1 MLAYSIKSV
10 IFLGMMY
17 IPYMLMLRK
26 ESFFHFNRILLICI
40 MLLSLI
46 LPLCDFHSL
55 YIDNNPIQEG
65 MTTIVLPTVTIGAEK
80 EMPVSDSINWINA
93 MLYIYIIGII
103 ITALWKLVQ
112 ICLLYKTIHSCV
124 LWKEKQNGITIYCHA
139 QDIAPFSWFNTIVIS
154 ENDYQN
160 NAKEILRHEIGHIIH
175 RHSFDILL
183 VNIIETIQWWN
194 PLSWILASS
203 LRDVHEYEADDEVL
217 TSGVNIKQY
226 QMLLIR
232 KAVGSSSYAFANSF
246 NHSLLKKRI
255 TMMLKSK
262 SNPWMRTKA
271 LYIIPVATIALS
283 VFATPELNNRVSTIS
298 EVAQTTIEGKGTNNS
313 AISQVSEPEIVAAK
327 KKTPEMANDDKE
339 KVLYQD
345 RMAEILKRKMQMEK
359 EKAAKAS
366 EARPEANHN
375 QERYSNIVFNVA
387 EVMPEYPGGMKELMG
402 YLANSLKFPEIAK
415 EEDVAA
421 RVLVQFVIGK
431 DGSINDV
438 NTVHVS
444 SEKKISEKC
453 KQALI
458 SESEKAVSN
467 MPNWT
472 PGKQNGEDV
481 AVKYILPITYRQ
493 DFPKAPQETEK
504 VEVNLKSDK

>member
-1 MLAYSIKSV
+1 MLAYAIKSA
-10 IFLGMMY
+10 IFLSIMY
-17 IPYMLMLRK
+17 IPYMLILRK
-26 ESFFHFNRILLICI
+26 ESFFHFNRILLVCI

-55 YIDNNPIQEG
+55 SIENNPIQEG
-65 MTTIVLPTVTIGAEK
+65 MTTIILPTVTVGAEE
-80 EMPVSDSINWINA
+80 EMPVSDSINWINV
-93 MLYIYIIGII
+93 MLYIYITGMI

-112 ICLLYKTIHSCV
+112 IFLLYKTIHSCV
-124 LWKEKQNGITIYCHA
+124 LWKDKQNGITIYCHA
-139 QDIAPFSWFNTIVIS
+139 QDIAPFSWFNIIVIS

-160 NAKEILRHEIGHIIH
+160 NANEILCHEIGHI
-175 RHSFDILL
+175 RHYHSLDILL

-283 VFATPELNNRVSTIS
+283 VFATPELNNRVSAIS
-298 EVAQTTIEGKGTNNS
+298 ETDPTAIEGKGTNNF

-345 RMAEILKRKMQMEK
+345 RMAEIIKRKMQMQ
-359 EKAAKAS
+359 KAAA
-366 EARPEANHN
+366 EAHNDNHKKM
-375 QERYSNIVFNVA
+375 VFDVA
-387 EVMPEYPGGMKELMG
+387 EVMPEYPGGIKELMN
-402 YLANSLKFPEIAK
+402 YLSSSIKFPEKAK
-415 EEDVAA
+415 DATA
-421 RVLVQFVIGK
+421 RVIVTFVVDK
-431 DGSINDV
+431 DGSVGDV
-438 NTVHVS
+438 RTVHFQ
-444 SEKKISEKC
+444 SENEISAEAKN
-453 KQALI
+453 ALI
-458 SESEKAVSN
+458 EESERVVSD

-481 AVKYILPITYRQ
+481 AVKYTLPITYRQ
-493 DFPKAPQETEK
+493 DLPKAPKETEPK
-504 VEVNLKSDK
+504 ATEDVVVNLILDK

>member
-1 MLAYSIKSV
+1 
-10 IFLGMMY
+10 
-17 IPYMLMLRK
+17 MLMLRK
-26 ESFFHFNRILLICI
+26 ESFFHFNRILLISI

-46 LPLCDFHSL
+46 LPLCDFHALSFE
-55 YIDNNPIQEG
+55 NNPIQDG
-65 MTTIVLPTVTIGAEK
+65 MTTIILPTVTIGAAE
-80 EMPVSDSINWINA
+80 EMPVSDSINWINV
-93 MLYIYIIGII
+93 MLYIYFIGMIT
-103 ITALWKLVQ
+103 TALWKLVQ
-112 ICLLYKTIHSCV
+112 ICLLYRTIHSCV
-124 LWKEKQNGITIYCHA
+124 LWKDRQNGITIYCHA

-160 NAKEILRHEIGHIIH
+160 NAKEILCHEIGHI
-175 RHSFDILL
+175 RHYHSLDILL

-298 EVAQTTIEGKGTNNS
+298 EAAQTTIEGKGTNNS

-359 EKAAKAS
+359 EKAAKAP
-366 EARPEANHN
+366 EARPEANHD
-375 QERYSNIVFNVA
+375 QKRYSNIVFKVA
-387 EVMPEYPGGMKELMG
+387 EVMPEYPGGMKELMN
-402 YLANSLKFPEIAK
+402 YLSKSLKYPEKAK
-415 EEDVAA
+415 DAAA
-421 RVLVQFVIGK
+421 RVIVTFVVED
-431 DGSINDV
+431 DGNISNIK
-438 NTVHVS
+438 TVYFK
-444 SEKKISEKC
+444 SENEISEEAKN
-453 KQALI
+453 ALI
-458 SESEKAVSN
+458 EESERVVSN

-472 PGKQNGEDV
+472 PGKQNGENV
-481 AVKYILPITYRQ
+481 AVNFTLPITYMPTS
-493 DFPKAPQETEK
+493 PKEAKKTEA
-504 VEVNLKSDK
+504 NTASDSEK

>member
-1 MLAYSIKSV
+1 MLI
-10 IFLGMMY
+10 
-17 IPYMLMLRK
+17 LRK
-26 ESFFHFNRILLICI
+26 ESFFHFNRILLVCI

-55 YIDNNPIQEG
+55 SIENNPIQHG
-65 MTTIVLPTVTIGAEK
+65 MTTIILPTVTVGAEE
-80 EMPVSDSINWINA
+80 EMPVSDSINWINI
-93 MLYIYIIGII
+93 MLYIYITGMI

-112 ICLLYKTIHSCV
+112 IFLLYKTIHSCV
-124 LWKEKQNGITIYCHA
+124 LWKDKQNGITIYCHA
-139 QDIAPFSWFNTIVIS
+139 QDIAPFSWFNIIVIS

-160 NAKEILRHEIGHIIH
+160 NANEILCHEIGHI
-175 RHSFDILL
+175 RHYHSLDILL

-283 VFATPELNNRVSTIS
+283 VFATPELNNRVSALS
-298 EVAQTTIEGKGTNNS
+298 ETDPTAIEGKGTNNF

-327 KKTPEMANDDKE
+327 KKTSEMANDDKE

-345 RMAEILKRKMQMEK
+345 RMAEIIKRKMQMQ
-359 EKAAKAS
+359 KAAA
-366 EARPEANHN
+366 EAHNDNHKKM
-375 QERYSNIVFNVA
+375 VFDVA
-387 EVMPEYPGGMKELMG
+387 EVMPEYPGGIKELMN
-402 YLANSLKFPEIAK
+402 YLSSSIKFPEKAK
-415 EEDVAA
+415 DATA
-421 RVLVQFVIGK
+421 RVIVTFVVEK
-431 DGSINDV
+431 DGSVADV
-438 NTVHVS
+438 RTVHFQ
-444 SEKKISEKC
+444 SENEISAEAKN
-453 KQALI
+453 ALI
-458 SESEKAVSN
+458 EESERVVSD

-481 AVKYILPITYRQ
+481 AVKYTLPITYRQ
-493 DFPKAPQETEK
+493 DLPKAPKETETK
-504 VEVNLKSDK
+504 ATEDVVVNLILDK

>member
-1 MLAYSIKSV
+1 MLAYVIKSV
-10 IFLGMMY
+10 IFLSIMY

-26 ESFFHFNRILLICI
+26 ESFFHFNRILLISI
-40 MLLSLI
+40 MLLSLV
-46 LPLCDFHSL
+46 LPLCDFHALSFE
-55 YIDNNPIQEG
+55 NNPIQDG
-65 MTTIVLPTVTIGAEK
+65 MTTIILPTVTIGAAE
-80 EMPVSDSINWINA
+80 EMPVSDSINWINV
-93 MLYIYIIGII
+93 MLYIYFIGMIT
-103 ITALWKLVQ
+103 TALWKLVQ
-112 ICLLYKTIHSCV
+112 ICLLYRTIHSCV
-124 LWKEKQNGITIYCHA
+124 LWKDRQNGITIYCHA

-160 NAKEILRHEIGHIIH
+160 NAKEILCHEIGHI
-175 RHSFDILL
+175 RHYHSLDILL
-183 VNIIETIQWWN
+183 VNILETIQWWN

-203 LRDVHEYEADDEVL
+203 LCDVHEYEADDEVL

-298 EVAQTTIEGKGTNNS
+298 EAAQTTIEGKGTNNF
-313 AISQVSEPEIVAAK
+313 AINQVSEPEIVATK
-327 KKTPEMANDDKE
+327 QKTSVIANDDKE

-375 QERYSNIVFNVA
+375 KERYSNIVFNVA
-387 EVMPEYPGGMKELMG
+387 EVMPEYPGGMKELMN
-402 YLANSLKFPEIAK
+402 YLGKSLKFPEIAK

-458 SESEKAVSN
+458 SESERAVSN

-493 DFPKAPQETEK
+493 DFPKVPKETEA
-504 VEVNLKSDK
+504 NTASDSEK

>member
-1 MLAYSIKSV
+1 MLI
-10 IFLGMMY
+10 
-17 IPYMLMLRK
+17 LRK
-26 ESFFHFNRILLICI
+26 ESFFHFNRILLVCI

-55 YIDNNPIQEG
+55 SIENNPIQHG
-65 MTTIVLPTVTIGAEK
+65 MTTIILPTVTVGAEE
-80 EMPVSDSINWINA
+80 EMPVSDSINWINV
-93 MLYIYIIGII
+93 MLYIYITGMI

-112 ICLLYKTIHSCV
+112 IFLLYKTIHSCV
-124 LWKEKQNGITIYCHA
+124 LWKDKQNGITIYCHA
-139 QDIAPFSWFNTIVIS
+139 QDIAPFSWFNIIVIS

-160 NAKEILRHEIGHIIH
+160 NANEILCHEIGHI
-175 RHSFDILL
+175 RHYHSLDILL

-283 VFATPELNNRVSTIS
+283 VFATPELNNRVSAIS
-298 EVAQTTIEGKGTNNS
+298 ETDPTAIEGKGTNNF

-345 RMAEILKRKMQMEK
+345 RMAEIIKRKMQMQ
-359 EKAAKAS
+359 KAAA
-366 EARPEANHN
+366 EAHNDNHKKM
-375 QERYSNIVFNVA
+375 VFDVA
-387 EVMPEYPGGMKELMG
+387 EVMPEYPGGIKELMN
-402 YLANSLKFPEIAK
+402 YLSSSIKFPEKAK
-415 EEDVAA
+415 DATA
-421 RVLVQFVIGK
+421 RVIVTFVVEK
-431 DGSINDV
+431 DGSVGDV
-438 NTVHVS
+438 RTVHFQ
-444 SEKKISEKC
+444 SENEISAEAKN
-453 KQALI
+453 ALI
-458 SESEKAVSN
+458 EESERVVSD

-481 AVKYILPITYRQ
+481 AVKYTLPITYRQ
-493 DFPKAPQETEK
+493 DFPKAPKETETK
-504 VEVNLKSDK
+504 ATEDVVVNLILDK

>member
-1 MLAYSIKSV
+1 MLAYVIKSV
-10 IFLGMMY
+10 IFLSIMY

-26 ESFFHFNRILLICI
+26 ESFFHFNRILLISI

-46 LPLCDFHSL
+46 LPLCDFHALSFE
-55 YIDNNPIQEG
+55 NNPIQDG
-65 MTTIVLPTVTIGAEK
+65 MTTIILPTVTIGAAE
-80 EMPVSDSINWINA
+80 EMPVSDSINWINV
-93 MLYIYIIGII
+93 MLYIYFIGMIT
-103 ITALWKLVQ
+103 TALWKLVQ
-112 ICLLYKTIHSCV
+112 ICLLYRTIHSCV
-124 LWKEKQNGITIYCHA
+124 LWKDKQNGITIYCHA

-160 NAKEILRHEIGHIIH
+160 NAKEILCHEIGHI
-175 RHSFDILL
+175 RHYHSLDILL

-313 AISQVSEPEIVAAK
+313 AISQVSEPEIVATK
-327 KKTPEMANDDKE
+327 QKTSVIANDDKE

-345 RMAEILKRKMQMEK
+345 RMAEIIKRKMQMQ
-359 EKAAKAS
+359 KAS
-366 EARPEANHN
+366 AEASNDNHKGM
-375 QERYSNIVFNVA
+375 VFKEV
-387 EVMPEYPGGMKELMG
+387 EVMPEYPGGMKELMN
-402 YLANSLKFPEIAK
+402 YLGKSLKYPEKAK
-415 EEDVAA
+415 DAAA
-421 RVLVQFVIGK
+421 RVIVTFVVED
-431 DGSINDV
+431 DGNISNIK
-438 NTVHVS
+438 TVYFK
-444 SEKKISEKC
+444 SENEISEEAKN
-453 KQALI
+453 ALI
-458 SESEKAVSN
+458 EESERVVSN

-472 PGKQNGEDV
+472 PGKQNGENV
-481 AVKYILPITYRQ
+481 AVNFTLPITYMPTS
-493 DFPKAPQETEK
+493 PKEAKKTEANTASNSEK
-504 VEVNLKSDK
+504 

>member
-1 MLAYSIKSV
+1 MLAYAIKSA
-10 IFLGMMY
+10 IFLSIMY
-17 IPYMLMLRK
+17 IPYMLILRK
-26 ESFFHFNRILLICI
+26 ESFFHFNRILLVCI

-55 YIDNNPIQEG
+55 SIENNPIQEG
-65 MTTIVLPTVTIGAEK
+65 MTTIILPTVTVGAE
-80 EMPVSDSINWINA
+80 EGMPVSDSINWINI
-93 MLYIYIIGII
+93 MLYIYITGMI

-112 ICLLYKTIHSCV
+112 IFLLYKTIHSCV
-124 LWKEKQNGITIYCHA
+124 LWKDKQNGITIYCHA
-139 QDIAPFSWFNTIVIS
+139 QDIAPFSWFNIIVIS

-160 NAKEILRHEIGHIIH
+160 NANEILCHEIGHI
-175 RHSFDILL
+175 RHYHSLDILL

-283 VFATPELNNRVSTIS
+283 VFATPELNNRVSAIS
-298 EVAQTTIEGKGTNNS
+298 ETDPTAIEGKGTNNF

-345 RMAEILKRKMQMEK
+345 RMAEIIKRKMQMQ
-359 EKAAKAS
+359 KAAA
-366 EARPEANHN
+366 EAHNDNHKKM
-375 QERYSNIVFNVA
+375 VFDVA
-387 EVMPEYPGGMKELMG
+387 EVMPEYPGGLKELMN
-402 YLANSLKFPEIAK
+402 YLSSSIKFPEKAK
-415 EEDVAA
+415 DATA
-421 RVLVQFVIGK
+421 RVIVTFVVEK
-431 DGSINDV
+431 DGSVGDV
-438 NTVHVS
+438 RTVHFQ
-444 SEKKISEKC
+444 SENEISAEAKN
-453 KQALI
+453 ALI
-458 SESEKAVSN
+458 EESERVVSD

-481 AVKYILPITYRQ
+481 AVKYTLPITYRQ
-493 DFPKAPQETEK
+493 NFPKVPKETETK
-504 VEVNLKSDK
+504 ATEDVVVNLILDK

>member
-1 MLAYSIKSV
+1 MLI
-10 IFLGMMY
+10 
-17 IPYMLMLRK
+17 LRK
-26 ESFFHFNRILLICI
+26 ESFFHFNRILLVCI

-46 LPLCDFHSL
+46 LPLCDFHALS
-55 YIDNNPIQEG
+55 IENNPIQEG
-65 MTTIVLPTVTIGAEK
+65 MTTIILPTVTVGAEE
-80 EMPVSDSINWINA
+80 EMPVSDSINWINI
-93 MLYIYIIGII
+93 MLYIYITGMI
-103 ITALWKLVQ
+103 ITTLWKLVQ
-112 ICLLYKTIHSCV
+112 IFLLYRTIHSCV
-124 LWKEKQNGITIYCHA
+124 LWKDKQNGITIYCHA
-139 QDIAPFSWFNTIVIS
+139 QDIAPFSWFNIIVIS

-160 NAKEILRHEIGHIIH
+160 NANEILCHEIGHI
-175 RHSFDILL
+175 RHYHSLDILL

-283 VFATPELNNRVSTIS
+283 VFATPELNNRVSAIS
-298 EVAQTTIEGKGTNNS
+298 ETDPTAIEGKGTNNF

-421 RVLVQFVIGK
+421 RVIVQFVIGK
-431 DGSINDV
+431 DGSVNDV

-458 SESEKAVSN
+458 SESERAVSN

-481 AVKYILPITYRQ
+481 AVKYTLPITYRQ
-493 DFPKAPQETEK
+493 DFPKAPKETETK
-504 VEVNLKSDK
+504 ATEDVVVNLILDK

>member
-1 MLAYSIKSV
+1 
-10 IFLGMMY
+10 
-17 IPYMLMLRK
+17 MLMLRK
-26 ESFFHFNRILLICI
+26 ESFFHFNRILLISI
-40 MLLSLI
+40 MLLSLV

-55 YIDNNPIQEG
+55 SIENNPIQEG

-80 EMPVSDSINWINA
+80 EMPVSDSINWINV
-93 MLYIYIIGII
+93 MLYIYITGMIF
-103 ITALWKLVQ
+103 TALWKLVQ

-124 LWKEKQNGITIYCHA
+124 LWKDKQNGITIYCHA

-298 EVAQTTIEGKGTNNS
+298 EEAQTVIEGKGTNNF
-313 AISQVSEPEIVAAK
+313 AINQVSEPEKVAAK
-327 KKTPEMANDDKE
+327 EKTPEMANDDKE

-345 RMAEILKRKMQMEK
+345 RMAEILKRKMEMEK
-359 EKAAKAS
+359 AKAEKAA
-366 EARPEANHN
+366 EAKPEAKPEANNN

-402 YLANSLKFPEIAK
+402 YLGNSLKFPEEAQK
-415 EEDVAA
+415 EDVDA

-431 DGSINDV
+431 DGSINNV
-438 NTVHVS
+438 NTVHVA
-444 SEKKISEKC
+444 SEKKISEEC

-458 SESEKAVSN
+458 DESERVVSN

-481 AVKYILPITYRQ
+481 AVKYLLPITYRQ
-493 DFPKAPQETEK
+493 NFPKAPQKTEPKETED
-504 VEVNLKSDK
+504 VVVNLKLNK

>member
-1 MLAYSIKSV
+1 MLAYAIKSA
-10 IFLGMMY
+10 IFLSIMY
-17 IPYMLMLRK
+17 IPYMLILRK
-26 ESFFHFNRILLICI
+26 ESFFHFNRILLVSI

-46 LPLCDFHSL
+46 LPLCDFHALS
-55 YIDNNPIQEG
+55 IENNPIQEG
-65 MTTIVLPTVTIGAEK
+65 MTTIILPTVTVGAEE
-80 EMPVSDSINWINA
+80 EMPVSDSINWINI
-93 MLYIYIIGII
+93 MLYIYITGMI

-112 ICLLYKTIHSCV
+112 IFLLYKTIHSCV
-124 LWKEKQNGITIYCHA
+124 LWKDKQNGITIYCHA
-139 QDIAPFSWFNTIVIS
+139 QDIAPFSWFNIIVIS

-160 NAKEILRHEIGHIIH
+160 NAKEILCHEIGHI
-175 RHSFDILL
+175 RHHHSLDILL

-283 VFATPELNNRVSTIS
+283 VFATPELNNRVSAIS
-298 EVAQTTIEGKGTNNS
+298 GTDPTTIEGKGTNNF
-313 AISQVSEPEIVAAK
+313 AISQVSEPEIVATK
-327 KKTPEMANDDKE
+327 QKTPVITNDDKE

-345 RMAEILKRKMQMEK
+345 KMAEIIKRKMQMQ
-359 EKAAKAS
+359 KAAA
-366 EARPEANHN
+366 EAHNDNHKKM
-375 QERYSNIVFNVA
+375 VFDVA
-387 EVMPEYPGGMKELMG
+387 EVMPEYPGGIKELMN
-402 YLANSLKFPEIAK
+402 YLSSSIKFPEKAK
-415 EEDVAA
+415 DATA
-421 RVLVQFVIGK
+421 RVIVTFVVEK
-431 DGSINDV
+431 DGSVGDV
-438 NTVHVS
+438 RTVHFQ
-444 SEKKISEKC
+444 SENEISAEAKN
-453 KQALI
+453 ALI
-458 SESEKAVSN
+458 EESERVVSD

-481 AVKYILPITYRQ
+481 AVKYTLPITYRQ
-493 DFPKAPQETEK
+493 DLPKAPKETETK
-504 VEVNLKSDK
+504 ATEDVVVNLILDK

>member
-1 MLAYSIKSV
+1 
-10 IFLGMMY
+10 
-17 IPYMLMLRK
+17 
-26 ESFFHFNRILLICI
+26 
-40 MLLSLI
+40 
-46 LPLCDFHSL
+46 
-55 YIDNNPIQEG
+55 
-65 MTTIVLPTVTIGAEK
+65 
-80 EMPVSDSINWINA
+80 
-93 MLYIYIIGII
+93 
-103 ITALWKLVQ
+103 
-112 ICLLYKTIHSCV
+112 
-124 LWKEKQNGITIYCHA
+124 
-139 QDIAPFSWFNTIVIS
+139 
-154 ENDYQN
+154 
-160 NAKEILRHEIGHIIH
+160 
-175 RHSFDILL
+175 
-183 VNIIETIQWWN
+183 
-194 PLSWILASS
+194 
-203 LRDVHEYEADDEVL
+203 
-217 TSGVNIKQY
+217 
-226 QMLLIR
+226 
-232 KAVGSSSYAFANSF
+232 
-246 NHSLLKKRI
+246 
-255 TMMLKSK
+255 MLKSK

-298 EVAQTTIEGKGTNNS
+298 EVAKTTIEGKGTNNS

-345 RMAEILKRKMQMEK
+345 RMAEILKRKMEMEK
-359 EKAAKAS
+359 AKAEKAA
-366 EARPEANHN
+366 EAKPEAKPEANNN

-387 EVMPEYPGGMKELMG
+387 EVMPEYPGGMKELVG
-402 YLANSLKFPEIAK
+402 YLGNSLNYPEIAK

-458 SESEKAVSN
+458 SESERAVSN

-481 AVKYILPITYRQ
+481 AVQYLLPITYRQ
-493 DFPKAPQETEK
+493 DFPKVPKETEANTASNSEK
-504 VEVNLKSDK
+504 

>member
-1 MLAYSIKSV
+1 
-10 IFLGMMY
+10 
-17 IPYMLMLRK
+17 MLMLRK
-26 ESFFHFNRILLICI
+26 ESFFHFNRILLISI

-55 YIDNNPIQEG
+55 SIENNPIQEG
-65 MTTIVLPTVTIGAEK
+65 MTTIILPTVTIGAAE
-80 EMPVSDSINWINA
+80 EMPVSDSTNWINV
-93 MLYIYIIGII
+93 MLYIYIIGMIT
-103 ITALWKLVQ
+103 TALWKQVQ
-112 ICLLYKTIHSCV
+112 ICLLYRTIHSCV
-124 LWKEKQNGITIYCHA
+124 LWKDRQNGITIYCHA

-160 NAKEILRHEIGHIIH
+160 NANEILCHEIGHI
-175 RHSFDILL
+175 RHYHSLDILL

-203 LRDVHEYEADDEVL
+203 LCDVHEFEADNEVRR
-217 TSGVNIKQY
+217 SGVNIREY

-232 KAVGSSSYAFANSF
+232 KAVGSSSYAFANGF

-458 SESEKAVSN
+458 SESERAVSN

>member
-1 MLAYSIKSV
+1 
-10 IFLGMMY
+10 
-17 IPYMLMLRK
+17 
-26 ESFFHFNRILLICI
+26 
-40 MLLSLI
+40 MLLSLV
-46 LPLCDFHSL
+46 LPLCDFHALSFE
-55 YIDNNPIQEG
+55 NNPIQDG
-65 MTTIVLPTVTIGAEK
+65 MTTIILPTVTIGAAE
-80 EMPVSDSINWINA
+80 EMPVSDSINWINV
-93 MLYIYIIGII
+93 MLYIYIIGMIT
-103 ITALWKLVQ
+103 TALWKVVQ
-112 ICLLYKTIHSCV
+112 ICLLYRTIHSCV
-124 LWKEKQNGITIYCHA
+124 LWKDKQNGITIYCHA

-160 NAKEILRHEIGHIIH
+160 NAKEILCHEIGHI
-175 RHSFDILL
+175 RHHHSLDILL

-283 VFATPELNNRVSTIS
+283 VFATPELNNRVSAIS
-298 EVAQTTIEGKGTNNS
+298 ETDPTAIEGKGTNNF

-345 RMAEILKRKMQMEK
+345 RMAEIIKRKMQMQ
-359 EKAAKAS
+359 KAAA
-366 EARPEANHN
+366 EAHNDNHKKM
-375 QERYSNIVFNVA
+375 VFDVA
-387 EVMPEYPGGMKELMG
+387 EVMPEYPGGLKELMN
-402 YLANSLKFPEIAK
+402 YLSSSIKFPEKAK
-415 EEDVAA
+415 DATA
-421 RVLVQFVIGK
+421 RVIVTFVVEK
-431 DGSINDV
+431 DGSVGDV
-438 NTVHVS
+438 RTVHFQ
-444 SEKKISEKC
+444 SENEISAEAKN
-453 KQALI
+453 ALI
-458 SESEKAVSN
+458 EESERVVSD

-481 AVKYILPITYRQ
+481 AVKYTLPITYRQ
-493 DFPKAPQETEK
+493 DLPKAPKETETK
-504 VEVNLKSDK
+504 ATEDVVVNLILDK

>member
-1 MLAYSIKSV
+1 
-10 IFLGMMY
+10 
-17 IPYMLMLRK
+17 
-26 ESFFHFNRILLICI
+26 
-40 MLLSLI
+40 
-46 LPLCDFHSL
+46 
-55 YIDNNPIQEG
+55 
-65 MTTIVLPTVTIGAEK
+65 
-80 EMPVSDSINWINA
+80 
-93 MLYIYIIGII
+93 
-103 ITALWKLVQ
+103 
-112 ICLLYKTIHSCV
+112 
-124 LWKEKQNGITIYCHA
+124 
-139 QDIAPFSWFNTIVIS
+139 
-154 ENDYQN
+154 
-160 NAKEILRHEIGHIIH
+160 
-175 RHSFDILL
+175 
-183 VNIIETIQWWN
+183 
-194 PLSWILASS
+194 
-203 LRDVHEYEADDEVL
+203 
-217 TSGVNIKQY
+217 
-226 QMLLIR
+226 
-232 KAVGSSSYAFANSF
+232 
-246 NHSLLKKRI
+246 
-255 TMMLKSK
+255 MLKSK

-283 VFATPELNNRVSTIS
+283 VFATPELNNRVSAIS

-458 SESEKAVSN
+458 SESERAVSN

-504 VEVNLKSDK
+504 VEVHLKSDK

>member
-1 MLAYSIKSV
+1 MLAYAIKSA
-10 IFLGMMY
+10 IFLSIMY
-17 IPYMLMLRK
+17 IPYMLILRK
-26 ESFFHFNRILLICI
+26 ESFFHFNRILLVCI

-55 YIDNNPIQEG
+55 SIENNPIQHG
-65 MTTIVLPTVTIGAEK
+65 MTTIILPTVTVGAEE
-80 EMPVSDSINWINA
+80 EMPVSDSINWINI
-93 MLYIYIIGII
+93 MLYIYITGMI

-112 ICLLYKTIHSCV
+112 IFLLYKTIHSCV
-124 LWKEKQNGITIYCHA
+124 LWKDKQNGITIYCHA
-139 QDIAPFSWFNTIVIS
+139 QDIAPFSWFNIIVIS

-160 NAKEILRHEIGHIIH
+160 NANEILCHEIGHI
-175 RHSFDILL
+175 RHYHSLDILL

-283 VFATPELNNRVSTIS
+283 VFATPELNNRVSALS
-298 EVAQTTIEGKGTNNS
+298 ETDPTAIEGKGTNNF

-327 KKTPEMANDDKE
+327 KKTSEMANDDKE

-345 RMAEILKRKMQMEK
+345 RMAEIIKRKMQMQ
-359 EKAAKAS
+359 KAAA
-366 EARPEANHN
+366 EAHNDNHKKM
-375 QERYSNIVFNVA
+375 VFDVA
-387 EVMPEYPGGMKELMG
+387 EVMPEYPGGIKELMN
-402 YLANSLKFPEIAK
+402 YLSSSIKFPEKAK
-415 EEDVAA
+415 DATA
-421 RVLVQFVIGK
+421 RVIVTFVVEK
-431 DGSINDV
+431 DGSVADV
-438 NTVHVS
+438 RTVHFQ
-444 SEKKISEKC
+444 SENEISAEAKN
-453 KQALI
+453 ALI
-458 SESEKAVSN
+458 EESERVVSD

-481 AVKYILPITYRQ
+481 AVKYTLPITYRQ
-493 DFPKAPQETEK
+493 DLPKAPKETETK
-504 VEVNLKSDK
+504 ATEDVVVNLILDK

>member
-1 MLAYSIKSV
+1 MLAYSIKSA
-10 IFLGMMY
+10 IFLSIMY

-26 ESFFHFNRILLICI
+26 ESFFHFNRILLISI
-40 MLLSLI
+40 MSLSLV
-46 LPLCDFHSL
+46 LPLCDFHALS
-55 YIDNNPIQEG
+55 IENNPIQNG
-65 MTTIVLPTVTIGAEK
+65 MTTIILPTVTIGAEE
-80 EMPVSDSINWINA
+80 EMPVSDSINWINV
-93 MLYIYIIGII
+93 MLYIYVIGMIT
-103 ITALWKLVQ
+103 TALWKLVQ
-112 ICLLYKTIHSCV
+112 ICLLYRTIHSCV
-124 LWKEKQNGITIYCHA
+124 LWKDRQNGITIYCHA

-160 NAKEILRHEIGHIIH
+160 NANEILCHEIGHI
-175 RHSFDILL
+175 RHYHSLDILL

-283 VFATPELNNRVSTIS
+283 VFATPELNNRVSAIS
-298 EVAQTTIEGKGTNNS
+298 ETDPTAIEGKGTNNF

-345 RMAEILKRKMQMEK
+345 RMAEIIKRKMQMQ
-359 EKAAKAS
+359 KAAA
-366 EARPEANHN
+366 EAHNDNHKKM
-375 QERYSNIVFNVA
+375 VFDVA
-387 EVMPEYPGGMKELMG
+387 EVMPEYPGGIKELMN
-402 YLANSLKFPEIAK
+402 YLSSSIKFPEKAK
-415 EEDVAA
+415 DATA
-421 RVLVQFVIGK
+421 RVIVTFVVEK
-431 DGSINDV
+431 DGSVGDV
-438 NTVHVS
+438 RTVHFQ
-444 SEKKISEKC
+444 SENEISAEAKN
-453 KQALI
+453 ALI
-458 SESEKAVSN
+458 EESERVVSD

-481 AVKYILPITYRQ
+481 AVKYTLPITYRQ
-493 DFPKAPQETEK
+493 DFPKAPKETEPK
-504 VEVNLKSDK
+504 ATEDVVVNLILDK

>member
-1 MLAYSIKSV
+1 
-10 IFLGMMY
+10 MY
-17 IPYMLMLRK
+17 IPYMLILRK
-26 ESFFHFNRILLICI
+26 ESFFHFNRILLVSI

-46 LPLCDFHSL
+46 LPLCDFHALS
-55 YIDNNPIQEG
+55 IENNPIQEG
-65 MTTIVLPTVTIGAEK
+65 MTTIILPTVTVGAEE
-80 EMPVSDSINWINA
+80 EMPVSDSINWINI
-93 MLYIYIIGII
+93 MLYIYITGMI
-103 ITALWKLVQ
+103 ITTLWKLVQ
-112 ICLLYKTIHSCV
+112 IFLLYKTIHSCV
-124 LWKEKQNGITIYCHA
+124 LWKDKQNGITIYCHA
-139 QDIAPFSWFNTIVIS
+139 QDIAPFSWFNIIVIS

-160 NAKEILRHEIGHIIH
+160 NANEILCHEIGHI
-175 RHSFDILL
+175 RHYHSLDILL

-283 VFATPELNNRVSTIS
+283 VFATPELNNRVSAIS
-298 EVAQTTIEGKGTNNS
+298 ETDPTAIEGKGTNNF

-327 KKTPEMANDDKE
+327 KKTSEMANDDKE

-345 RMAEILKRKMQMEK
+345 RMAEIIKRKMQMQ
-359 EKAAKAS
+359 KAAA
-366 EARPEANHN
+366 EAHNDNHKKM
-375 QERYSNIVFNVA
+375 VFDVA
-387 EVMPEYPGGMKELMG
+387 EVMPEYPGGIKELMN
-402 YLANSLKFPEIAK
+402 YLSSSIKFPEKAK
-415 EEDVAA
+415 DATA
-421 RVLVQFVIGK
+421 RVIVTFVVEK
-431 DGSINDV
+431 DGSVGDV
-438 NTVHVS
+438 RTVHFQ
-444 SEKKISEKC
+444 SENEISAEAKN
-453 KQALI
+453 ALI
-458 SESEKAVSN
+458 EESERVVSD

-481 AVKYILPITYRQ
+481 AVKYTLPITYRQ
-493 DFPKAPQETEK
+493 DLPKAPKETEPK
-504 VEVNLKSDK
+504 ATEDVVVNLILDK

>member
-1 MLAYSIKSV
+1 MLAYVIKSV
-10 IFLGMMY
+10 IFLSIMY

-26 ESFFHFNRILLICI
+26 ESFFHFNRILLISI

-46 LPLCDFHSL
+46 LPLCDFHALS
-55 YIDNNPIQEG
+55 IENNPIQNG
-65 MTTIVLPTVTIGAEK
+65 MTTIILPTVTIGAAE
-80 EMPVSDSINWINA
+80 EIPVSDSINWINV
-93 MLYIYIIGII
+93 MLYIYVIGMIT
-103 ITALWKLVQ
+103 TALWKLVQ
-112 ICLLYKTIHSCV
+112 ICLLYRTIHSCV
-124 LWKEKQNGITIYCHA
+124 LWKDKQNGITIYCHA

-160 NAKEILRHEIGHIIH
+160 NAKEILCHEIGHI
-175 RHSFDILL
+175 RHYHSLDILL
-183 VNIIETIQWWN
+183 VNILETIQWWN

-298 EVAQTTIEGKGTNNS
+298 ETDPTAIEGKGTNNF
-313 AISQVSEPEIVAAK
+313 AINQVSEPEIVATK
-327 KKTPEMANDDKE
+327 QKTSVIANDDKE

-345 RMAEILKRKMQMEK
+345 RMAEIIKRKMQMEK
-359 EKAAKAS
+359 EKAAKAP
-366 EARPEANHN
+366 EARPEANHD
-375 QERYSNIVFNVA
+375 QKRYSNIVFKVA
-387 EVMPEYPGGMKELMG
+387 EVMPEYPGGMKELMN
-402 YLANSLKFPEIAK
+402 YLSKSLKYPEKAK
-415 EEDVAA
+415 DAAA
-421 RVLVQFVIGK
+421 RVIVTFVVED
-431 DGSINDV
+431 DGNISNIK
-438 NTVHVS
+438 TVYFK
-444 SEKKISEKC
+444 SENEISEEAKN
-453 KQALI
+453 ALI
-458 SESEKAVSN
+458 EESERVVSN

-472 PGKQNGEDV
+472 PGKQNGENV
-481 AVKYILPITYRQ
+481 AVNFTLPITYMPTS
-493 DFPKAPQETEK
+493 PKEAKKTEAN
-504 VEVNLKSDK
+504 VASDSGK

>member
-1 MLAYSIKSV
+1 MLAYVIKSV
-10 IFLGMMY
+10 IFLSIMY

-26 ESFFHFNRILLICI
+26 ESFFHFNRILLISI
-40 MLLSLI
+40 MLLSLV
-46 LPLCDFHSL
+46 LPLCDFHALS
-55 YIDNNPIQEG
+55 IENNPIQDG
-65 MTTIVLPTVTIGAEK
+65 MTTIILPTVTIGAAE
-80 EMPVSDSINWINA
+80 EMPVSDSINWINV
-93 MLYIYIIGII
+93 MLYIYIIGMIT
-103 ITALWKLVQ
+103 TALWKLVQ
-112 ICLLYKTIHSCV
+112 ICLLYRTIHSCV
-124 LWKEKQNGITIYCHA
+124 LWKDRQNGITIYCHA

-160 NAKEILRHEIGHIIH
+160 NAKEILCHEIGHI
-175 RHSFDILL
+175 RHYHSLDILL

-298 EVAQTTIEGKGTNNS
+298 EAAQTTIEGKGTNNS
-313 AISQVSEPEIVAAK
+313 AISQVSEPEIVATK
-327 KKTPEMANDDKE
+327 QKTSVIANDDKE

-345 RMAEILKRKMQMEK
+345 RMAEIIKRKMQMQ
-359 EKAAKAS
+359 KAS
-366 EARPEANHN
+366 AEASNDNHKGM
-375 QERYSNIVFNVA
+375 VFNVV
-387 EVMPEYPGGMKELMG
+387 EVMPEYPGGMKELMN
-402 YLANSLKFPEIAK
+402 YLGKSLKYPEKAK
-415 EEDVAA
+415 DAAA
-421 RVLVQFVIGK
+421 RVIVTFVVED
-431 DGSINDV
+431 DGNISNIK
-438 NTVHVS
+438 TVYFK
-444 SEKKISEKC
+444 SENEISEEAKN
-453 KQALI
+453 ALI
-458 SESEKAVSN
+458 EESERVVSN

-472 PGKQNGEDV
+472 PGKQNGENV
-481 AVKYILPITYRQ
+481 AVNFTLPITYMPTA
-493 DFPKAPQETEK
+493 PKEAKKTEA
-504 VEVNLKSDK
+504 NTASDSEK

>member
-1 MLAYSIKSV
+1 MLAYSIKSI
-10 IFLGMMY
+10 IFLSIMY

-26 ESFFHFNRILLICI
+26 ESFFHFNRILLISI

-46 LPLCDFHSL
+46 LPLCDFHALS
-55 YIDNNPIQEG
+55 IENNPIQEG
-65 MTTIVLPTVTIGAEK
+65 MTTIILPTVTIGAEE
-80 EMPVSDSINWINA
+80 EMPVSDSINWINV
-93 MLYIYIIGII
+93 MLYIYITGMIM
-103 ITALWKLVQ
+103 TALWKLVQ

-124 LWKEKQNGITIYCHA
+124 LWKDKQNDITIYCHA

-160 NAKEILRHEIGHIIH
+160 NATEILRHEIGHIIH
-175 RHSFDILL
+175 RHSFDIIL

-298 EVAQTTIEGKGTNNS
+298 EAAQTTIEGKGTNNF

-375 QERYSNIVFNVA
+375 QKRYSNIVFKVA
-387 EVMPEYPGGMKELMG
+387 EVMPEYPGGMKELMN
-402 YLANSLKFPEIAK
+402 YLSKSLKYPEKAK
-415 EEDVAA
+415 DAAA
-421 RVLVQFVIGK
+421 RVIVTFVVED
-431 DGSINDV
+431 DGNISNIK
-438 NTVHVS
+438 TVYFK
-444 SEKKISEKC
+444 SENEISEEAKN
-453 KQALI
+453 ALI
-458 SESEKAVSN
+458 EESERVVSN

-472 PGKQNGEDV
+472 PGKQNGENV
-481 AVKYILPITYRQ
+481 AVNFTLPITYMPTS
-493 DFPKAPQETEK
+493 PKEAKKTEANAASNSEK
-504 VEVNLKSDK
+504 

>member
-1 MLAYSIKSV
+1 
-10 IFLGMMY
+10 
-17 IPYMLMLRK
+17 MLMLRK

-40 MLLSLI
+40 MLLSLV
-46 LPLCDFHSL
+46 LPLCDFHALS
-55 YIDNNPIQEG
+55 IENNPIQEG
-65 MTTIVLPTVTIGAEK
+65 MTTIILPTVTIGAEE
-80 EMPVSDSINWINA
+80 EMPVSDSINWINV
-93 MLYIYIIGII
+93 MLYIYITGMIF
-103 ITALWKLVQ
+103 TALWKLVQ

-124 LWKEKQNGITIYCHA
+124 LWKDKQNGITIYCHA

-298 EVAQTTIEGKGTNNS
+298 EEAQTVIEGKGTNNS
-313 AISQVSEPEIVAAK
+313 AISQVSEPEKVAAK
-327 KKTPEMANDDKE
+327 EKTPQIANDDKE

-345 RMAEILKRKMQMEK
+345 KMAEILKRKMQIEK
-359 EKAAKAS
+359 EKAA
-366 EARPEANHN
+366 ANHN
-375 QERYSNIVFNVA
+375 QKVFDVV
-387 EVMPEYPGGMKELMG
+387 EVMPEYPGGIKELLN
-402 YLANSLKFPEIAK
+402 YLTNSIKFPEKAK
-415 EEDVAA
+415 GAKA
-421 RVLVQFVIGK
+421 RVIVTFVVEK
-431 DGSINDV
+431 DGSVNNV
-438 NTVHVS
+438 NTVQFKA
-444 SEKKISEKC
+444 ENEISEEGKN
-453 KQALI
+453 AI
-458 SESEKAVSN
+458 IEESKRVVSN
-467 MPNWT
+467 MSKWT
-472 PGKQNGEDV
+472 PGKQNGENV
-481 AVKYILPITYRQ
+481 AVNYTLPITFI
-493 DFPKAPQETEK
+493 DNPEPPKEQK
-504 VEVNLKSDK
+504 VEEVEDVVVNLKLNK